1 MTQSSSAT
9 RTGFIGLGN
18 IGKPMAIQLAKS
30 EYPTVV
36 YDINPKAC
44 EELVSKGATT
54 ASSPAELAS
63 QCHYI
68 GICVRD
74 DADTFNVL
82 TGENGILATAKPGTI
97 VAVHSTVKIDTIR
110 KLAEIAAEKNVT
122 VFDAPITGGAHGA
135 ASKQLYYMCGG
146 DEAII
151 RQVEKYMMT
160 SAQKVVFA
168 GELGSGMKLK
178 LCNNL
183 MTYIELMALHEGMK
197 LAKASGLDL
206 DVLKEVTTGNGVLTP
221 NMKMVFDTKRGFDEK
236 TFAEIMTGFKAV
248 AIKDLSSALD
258 LADTLDI
265 ALPGTG
271 TCREAMKQVFGIG

>member
-1 MTQSSSAT
+1 MTQAA
-9 RTGFIGLGN
+9 GFIGLGN
-18 IGKPMAIQLAKS
+18 IGKPMAVQLAKS
-30 EYPTVV
+30 EFATVV

-44 EELVSKGATT
+44 EELAADGARV
-54 ASSPAELAS
+54 AASPAELAA

-74 DADTFNVL
+74 DADTFAVL
-82 TGENGILATAKPGTI
+82 TGDNGILQTAQPGTV

-110 KLAEIAAEKNVT
+110 KLAEMAAQKNVV

-146 DEAII
+146 REEDI
-151 RQVEKYMMT
+151 RPVEKYMLT
-160 SAQKVVFA
+160 SGQKVVHA

-183 MTYIELMALHEGMK
+183 MTYIEFLAVHEGMK
-197 LAKASGLDL
+197 LAKASGLSL
-206 DVLKEVTTGNGVLTP
+206 DILKEVTSGNGVLTP
-221 NMKMVFDTKRGFDEK
+221 SMKMIFDTKKGFDEE
-236 TFAEIMTGFKAV
+236 TFAQIMTGFKAV

-258 LADTLDI
+258 FADTLDI
-265 ALPGTG
+265 SLPGTG
-271 TCREAMKQVFGIG
+271 VCREMMKQVFGRG

>member
-1 MTQSSSAT
+1 MTT

-18 IGKPMAIQLAKS
+18 IGKPMAIHLAKS
-30 EYPTVV
+30 ENPCTV

-44 EELVSKGATT
+44 EELAAVGANV
-54 ASSPAELAS
+54 AQSPAQVADGAD
-63 QCHYI
+63 YI

-74 DADTFNVL
+74 DADTFAVMQ
-82 TGENGILATAKPGTI
+82 GENGILATAKPGTV
-97 VAVHSTVKIDTIR
+97 VAIHSTVKIETIR
-110 KLAEIAAEKNVT
+110 KLAAIAAEKQVT

-146 DEAII
+146 DE
-151 RQVEKYMMT
+151 QVVRNAEKFMLT
-160 SAQKVVFA
+160 SGQKVVFA

-197 LAKASGLDL
+197 LAKASGLNL
-206 DVLKEVTTGNGVLTP
+206 DVLKEVTSGNGVLTP

-258 LADTLDI
+258 LADSLDI

-271 TCREAMKQVFGIG
+271 TCREAMKQVFGHG

>member
-1 MTQSSSAT
+1 MSHPVNSKA
-9 RTGFIGLGN
+9 GFIGLGN

-30 EYPTVV
+30 EFASVV

-44 EELVSKGATT
+44 EELASHGAAV

-63 QCHYI
+63 QCQYI

-74 DADTFNVL
+74 DADTFAVL
-82 TGENGILATAKPGTI
+82 TGEHGILATALPGTI
-97 VAVHSTVKIDTIR
+97 VAIHSTVKIDTIR
-110 KLAEIAAEKNVT
+110 KLADIAAEKQVT

-146 DEAII
+146 DEAVI
-151 RQVEKYMMT
+151 REVEKYMLT
-160 SAQKVVFA
+160 SGQKVVLA

-197 LAKASGLDL
+197 LAVASGLNL
-206 DVLKEVTTGNGVLTP
+206 DVLKEVTSGNGVLTP
-221 NMKMVFDTKRGFDEK
+221 NMKMVFDTKKGFDAE
-236 TFAEIMTGFKAV
+236 TFASIMTGFKAV

-265 ALPGTG
+265 SLPGTG
-271 TCREAMKQVFGIG
+271 TCREAMKQVFGRG

>member
-1 MTQSSSAT
+1 MTT

-18 IGKPMAIQLAKS
+18 IGKPMAIHLAKS
-30 EYPTVV
+30 EYPCTV

-44 EELVSKGATT
+44 EELAAAGASV
-54 ASSPAELAS
+54 AQDPAQVADGAD
-63 QCHYI
+63 YI

-74 DADTFNVL
+74 DADTFAVMQ
-82 TGENGILATAKPGTI
+82 GENGILATAKPGTV
-97 VAVHSTVKIDTIR
+97 VAIHSTVKIETIR
-110 KLAEIAAEKNVT
+110 KLAAMAAEKQVT

-146 DEAII
+146 DEQTV
-151 RQVEKYMMT
+151 RNVEKFMLT
-160 SAQKVVFA
+160 SGQKVIFA

-197 LAKASGLDL
+197 LAKASGLNL
-206 DVLKEVTTGNGVLTP
+206 DVLKEVTSGNGVLTP

-258 LADTLDI
+258 LADSLDI

-271 TCREAMKQVFGIG
+271 TCREAMKQVFGHG

>member
-1 MTQSSSAT
+1 MTA

-18 IGKPMAIQLAKS
+18 IGKPMAIHLAKS
-30 EYPTVV
+30 EYPCTVF
-36 YDINPKAC
+36 DINPKAC
-44 EELVSKGATT
+44 EELAAAGATV
-54 ASSPAELAS
+54 AGNPAQLADAAD
-63 QCHYI
+63 YI

-74 DADTFNVL
+74 DADTFAVMQ
-82 TGENGILATAKPGTI
+82 GENGILATAKPGTV
-97 VAVHSTVKIDTIR
+97 VAIHSTVKIETIR
-110 KLAEIAAEKNVT
+110 KLAAMAAEKQVT

-146 DEAII
+146 DE
-151 RQVEKYMMT
+151 QVVRNAEKFMLT
-160 SAQKVVFA
+160 SGQKVVFA

-197 LAKASGLDL
+197 LAKASGLNL
-206 DVLKEVTTGNGVLTP
+206 DVLKEVTSGNGVLTP

-258 LADTLDI
+258 LADSLDI

-271 TCREAMKQVFGIG
+271 TCREAMKQVFGHG